1 MFLCCQI
8 LIEQP
13 LQHIMDG
20 INVLSWEFMSDVG
33 GPSRADSMPAIAVS
47 QLLELTVT
55 WSSRMIEMT

>member
-1 MFLCCQI
+1 
-8 LIEQP
+8 
-13 LQHIMDG
+13 MDG